1 MTNAV
6 PAARESGTFLF
17 GFFTSPAVKV
27 MLFQASEENREPTCA
42 TQNATNKPNRPPL
55 AAIADIKETSGLII
69 STPRGVQRSVKL
81 DLIASACRPTVKP
94 IRMRTTSDNVLAEV
108 KIF

>member
-1 MTNAV
+1 MTKAV
-6 PAARESGTFLF
+6 PAASESGTLRF

-42 TQNATNKPNRPPL
+42 TQNATNKPNNPPL
-55 AAIADIKETSGLII
+55 AAIAEINETSGLII
-69 STPRGVQRSVKL
+69 STPRGVQKSVKL
-81 DLIASACRPTVKP
+81 ALIASACRPTVNP
-94 IRMRTTSDNVLAEV
+94 IKMRTTRDNVLAEV